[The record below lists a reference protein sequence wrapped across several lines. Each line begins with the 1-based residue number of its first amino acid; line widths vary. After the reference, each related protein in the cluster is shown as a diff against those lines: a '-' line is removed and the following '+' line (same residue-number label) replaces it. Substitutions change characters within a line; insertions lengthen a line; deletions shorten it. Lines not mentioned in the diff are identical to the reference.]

1 MDSYEIH
8 LTVYSGVCLEFFPS
22 HTRSGFCMKL
32 LTQVS
37 EEIGLE
43 GEKKRLQPPNSESP
57 QLILS
62 LEDHFNNFLQEIAKG
77 SHYPKMGRR

>member
-1 MDSYEIH
+1 
-8 LTVYSGVCLEFFPS
+8 
-22 HTRSGFCMKL
+22 MKL

-43 GEKKRLQPPNSESP
+43 GEKKKKTSAPKFRITP
-57 QLILS
+57 LILS